1 MNKNILKISLILGL
15 VFAATLFLTALYF
28 GRFSDSRAQANSQTT
43 ELLGNKDGSL
53 QSNTDLSG
61 ANLEKQEEEEKS
73 KGKSAEAKQAVM
85 DADLATM
92 DSLGL
97 YYDYAN
103 MTLQEVVEAYMDEF
117 GIDHSQVAFSYKNTA
132 TGELL
137 EYNET
142 QPMTAG
148 STYKLPLNMMVVDD
162 FKKLKLSMTKRY
174 DITNTYYEYDGE
186 HNSYMAAFNGAM
198 TIPEMQEYSL
208 VYSEN
213 TPAYALADRL
223 GGMDNVYKMYSRYG
237 ESKAE
242 EPKTFSYENK
252 TTTNY
257 YIQVLQHLW
266 DNREKYKDIRH
277 YIGISFPGQY
287 YKTFLPNIEIEQK
300 PGYVNE
306 ALNVDAIVY
315 EETPYLIALY
325 SAGLGGSTPYS
336 SEISQ
341 VGAIQLGQIAYV
353 INEWHRVN
361 MNP

>member
-1 MNKNILKISLILGL
+1 METMN
-15 VFAATLFLTALYF
+15 A
-28 GRFSDSRAQANSQTT
+28 
-43 ELLGNKDGSL
+43 
-53 QSNTDLSG
+53 
-61 ANLEKQEEEEKS
+61 
-73 KGKSAEAKQAVM
+73 
-85 DADLATM
+85 
-92 DSLGL
+92 LGL

-103 MTLQEVVEAYMDEF
+103 LTLPQVVQAYLDEN

-132 TGELL
+132 TGELI
-137 EYNET
+137 EMNET

-162 FKKLKLSMTKRY
+162 FKKLHLSMTERY

-186 HNSYMAAFNGAM
+186 HNSYVAAFDGAM
-198 TIPEMQEYSL
+198 TIPEMQKYSL

-213 TPAYALADRL
+213 TPAYALADCL
-223 GGMDNVYKMYSRYG
+223 GGMDEVYKMYKRYG

-242 EPKTFSYENK
+242 EPKTLSTENK

-266 DNREKYKDIRH
+266 DNQEKYKDIIY
-277 YIGISFPGQY
+277 YIGISFPGEY
-287 YKTFLPNIEIEQK
+287 YKRYLPNLQIDQK

-306 ALNVDAIVY
+306 ALNADAIVH

-325 SAGLGGSTPYS
+325 TAGLGGSTTTS
-336 SEISQ
+336 SEISLE
-341 VGAIQLGQIAYV
+341 GLDQLGRIAYV

>member
-1 MNKNILKISLILGL
+1 MTKQKKIATIIIGMSL
-15 VFAATLFLTALYF
+15 VFCIALFGTALYF
-28 GRFSDSRAQANSQTT
+28 GRFSAVASTPPSDGLLSSKLDAN
-43 ELLGNKDGSL
+43 ESL
-53 QSNTDLSG
+53 T
-61 ANLEKQEEEEKS
+61 ATAKEEKEAIVT
-73 KGKSAEAKQAVM
+73 KTPEAKQAVM
-85 DADLATM
+85 DADLETM
-92 DSLGL
+92 NALGL
-97 YYDYAN
+97 YYDYAHL
-103 MTLQEVVEAYMDEF
+103 TLPQTVQAYLDEV

-132 TGELL
+132 TGELI
-137 EYNET
+137 EMNET

-148 STYKLPLNMMVVDD
+148 STYKLPLNMLVIDE
-162 FKKLKLSMTKRY
+162 FKKRHLSMTERY

-186 HNSYMAAFNGAM
+186 HNNYVAAFDGSM

-223 GGMDNVYKMYSRYG
+223 GGMDEVYKMYQRYG
-237 ESKAE
+237 QSKAL
-242 EPKTFSYENK
+242 EPKTFSLENK

-266 DNREKYKDIRH
+266 DNKEKYKDILY
-277 YIGISFPGQY
+277 YIGISFPGEY
-287 YKTFLPNIEIEQK
+287 YKRYLPNLEIDQK

-306 ALNVDAIVY
+306 ALNADAIVY

-325 SAGLGGSTPYS
+325 TAGLGGTTPNS
-336 SEISQ
+336 SEISLE
-341 VGAIQLGQIAYV
+341 GLDQLGRLAYV

>member
-1 MNKNILKISLILGL
+1 MTKQKKIATIIIGIAL
-15 VFAATLFLTALYF
+15 VFCVALFGTALYF
-28 GRFSDSRAQANSQTT
+28 GRFSATATT
-43 ELLGNKDGSL
+43 PPSASLLGSELDAEEGLTAASD
-53 QSNTDLSG
+53 QS
-61 ANLEKQEEEEKS
+61 KEEEKPA
-73 KGKSAEAKQAVM
+73 KTAEAKQAVM
-85 DADLATM
+85 DADMETM
-92 DSLGL
+92 NALGL

-103 MTLQEVVEAYMDEF
+103 LTLPQVVQAYLDEN

-132 TGELL
+132 TGELI
-137 EYNET
+137 EMNET

-162 FKKLKLSMTKRY
+162 FKKLHLSMTERY

-186 HNSYMAAFNGAM
+186 HNSYVAAFDGAM
-198 TIPEMQEYSL
+198 TIPEMQKYSL

-213 TPAYALADRL
+213 TPAYALADCL
-223 GGMDNVYKMYSRYG
+223 GGMDEVYKMYKRYG

-242 EPKTFSYENK
+242 EPKTLSTENK

-266 DNREKYKDIRH
+266 DNQEKYKDIIY
-277 YIGISFPGQY
+277 YIGISFPGEY
-287 YKTFLPNIEIEQK
+287 YKRYLPNLQIDQK
-300 PGYVNE
+300 PGYINE
-306 ALNVDAIVY
+306 ALNADAIVH

-325 SAGLGGSTPYS
+325 TAGLGGSTTTS
-336 SEISQ
+336 SEISLE
-341 VGAIQLGQIAYV
+341 GLDQLGRIAYV